1 MGQLFKCIVEVLMN
15 HGSYEGGGGGEVVLV
30 EVVAL
35 AFRAPL
41 REDLVLSSTRCL
53 TQIGEYL

>member
-30 EVVAL
+30 VAVAL
-35 AFRAPL
+35 AFRASW
-41 REDLVLSSTRCL
+41 REDLGFQEQHVSRRPVS
-53 TQIGEYL
+53 I

>member
-1 MGQLFKCIVEVLMN
+1 MN
-15 HGSYEGGGGGEVVLV
+15 HGSYEGGEGGEVVLV

-53 TQIGEYL
+53 TQICEYL